1 MQYKLYPASLYY
13 NPFCCNL
20 PVPSCHS
27 CYSISPYKSPSVSD
41 TLTYS
46 IGTSRQVSHALAEV
60 KCILA

>member
-1 MQYKLYPASLYY
+1 MLQYKVCY
-13 NPFCCNL
+13 NIIRFDHGEFS
-20 PVPSCHS
+20 VQHPSCF
-27 CYSISPYKSPSVSD
+27 ISPYKSPSVLD